1 VGTVSRVLNRN
12 MSVQADIRQRVDPL
26 SKRSVTLRN
35 FVARSMRSRTT
46 QTIGCIVRE
55 IGVPPVAAFVRAAH
69 DVLHEAG

>member
-1 VGTVSRVLNRN
+1 VWTT
-12 MSVQADIRQRVDPL
+12 L
-26 SKRSVTLRN
+26 SKRWGYALN

-55 IGVPPVAAFVRAAH
+55 ISVPPLAAFVRAAH